1 MSSQK
6 AKNIPDVEWQ
16 AHKQVLEHLWLE
28 EKKKLVGRGSVKEVM
43 ESSYN
48 FFAS

>member
-16 AHKQVLEHLWLE
+16 AHKQVLERLWLE
-28 EKKKLVGRGSVKEVM
+28 EKKKLVSVKETM
-43 ESSYN
+43 EWRYN